1 MTVPLSGGQ
10 NPAYVRLLFFSF
22 SAERRRS
29 VKNDRRSFFVGWGRG
44 VGKFR
49 VYCDLFLETNEISR
63 YNGERLGVA
72 TALRR
77 GGFDP
82 STKRMKTM
90 ASAFL
95 TNDRRSWERRFS
107 TAFVRLCV
115 GAAVASWA
123 GVGEVSAQSV
133 GASASGGASTAYES
147 RALFVPSLD
156 LESPTVFSS
165 VDAAR
170 RNRPP
175 QPAERPEELLYPE
188 GFLELSAPTP
198 KPVVERPVEE
208 TKDVVATPQT
218 PPKKEEPPRRLDPTA
233 ETTPL
238 APPPEPEPPKKE
250 AGDQILFFALSF
262 ALAALGGFIYVD
274 YRYRD
279 RLKADLARNARLR
292 SPNACAADFDELL
305 ISADG
310 ERLDVAF
317 DDWAFPA
324 TLNAS
329 TAFDDEEAFE
339 PITEPTP
346 PNGPDLTEE
355 NFDFA
360 PASATKPRPTLS
372 EPEEDFIV
380 GAR

>member
-1 MTVPLSGGQ
+1 
-10 NPAYVRLLFFSF
+10 
-22 SAERRRS
+22 
-29 VKNDRRSFFVGWGRG
+29 
-44 VGKFR
+44 
-49 VYCDLFLETNEISR
+49 
-63 YNGERLGVA
+63 
-72 TALRR
+72 
-77 GGFDP
+77 
-82 STKRMKTM
+82 M

-95 TNDRRSWERRFS
+95 TSDRRTLGRRFS

-115 GAAVASWA
+115 GATVASWGS
-123 GVGEVSAQSV
+123 GVFDASNGVASANDGVSA
-133 GASASGGASTAYES
+133 AYES

-175 QPAERPEELLYPE
+175 QPSKRSEELLYPE

-198 KPVVERPVEE
+198 EPVVETPVEE
-208 TKDVVATPQT
+208 TKEAVATPPEPTKQ
-218 PPKKEEPPRRLDPTA
+218 EEPPRRLDPFA

-292 SPNACAADFDELL
+292 SPNAVAADFDDVL
-305 ISADG
+305 SAADG
-310 ERLDVAF
+310 ERFDPAF
-317 DDWAFPA
+317 DDFAFLSNSK
-324 TLNAS
+324 TSNL
-329 TAFDDEEAFE
+329 FEDEETFE
-339 PITEPTP
+339 PIVESTP
-346 PNGPDLTEE
+346 PTQGPGLNEE

-360 PASATKPRPTLS
+360 PSYAANSKAVLS
-372 EPEEDFIV
+372 EPEEDFVV

>member
-1 MTVPLSGGQ
+1 
-10 NPAYVRLLFFSF
+10 
-22 SAERRRS
+22 
-29 VKNDRRSFFVGWGRG
+29 
-44 VGKFR
+44 
-49 VYCDLFLETNEISR
+49 
-63 YNGERLGVA
+63 
-72 TALRR
+72 
-77 GGFDP
+77 
-82 STKRMKTM
+82 M

-95 TNDRRSWERRFS
+95 TSDRRIFGRRFS
-107 TAFVRLCV
+107 TAFVRCCV
-115 GAAVASWA
+115 GAAVASWGA
-123 GVGEVSAQSV
+123 VGFDASAQGVVSTSSDGVSA
-133 GASASGGASTAYES
+133 AYES

-175 QPAERPEELLYPE
+175 QPAKRSEELLYPE

-198 KPVVERPVEE
+198 EPIVEFRVEE
-208 TKDVVATPQT
+208 TKDVVASPQE
-218 PPKKEEPPRRLDPTA
+218 PSKKEEPPRRLDPFA

-292 SPNACAADFDELL
+292 SPNARAADFDDVLN
-305 ISADG
+305 AVDG
-310 ERLDVAF
+310 ERFDSTF
-317 DDWAFPA
+317 DDLAFW
-324 TLNAS
+324 TNSNAS
-329 TAFDDEEAFE
+329 TSFDDEETFE
-339 PITEPTP
+339 PIVESTP
-346 PNGPDLTEE
+346 PTNGPGLAEE

-360 PASATKPRPTLS
+360 PSSATNPKSALS
-372 EPEEDFIV
+372 EPEEDFVV

>member
-1 MTVPLSGGQ
+1 MS
-10 NPAYVRLLFFSF
+10 
-22 SAERRRS
+22 
-29 VKNDRRSFFVGWGRG
+29 
-44 VGKFR
+44 
-49 VYCDLFLETNEISR
+49 
-63 YNGERLGVA
+63 
-72 TALRR
+72 
-77 GGFDP
+77 
-82 STKRMKTM
+82 
-90 ASAFL
+90 SAFQ
-95 TNDRRSWERRFS
+95 TNDRRSLRRRFS
-107 TAFVRLCV
+107 TTFVRCCV
-115 GAAVASWA
+115 GAAVACW
-123 GVGEVSAQSV
+123 GVVGSDASAQGVVSTSSDGVSA
-133 GASASGGASTAYES
+133 AYES

-175 QPAERPEELLYPE
+175 QPAKRSEELLYPE

-198 KPVVERPVEE
+198 EPVVELPVEE
-208 TKDVVATPQT
+208 TKDVVATPEET
-218 PPKKEEPPRRLDPTA
+218 PPKEEPPRRLDPFA

-292 SPNACAADFDELL
+292 SPNAVAADFDELL
-305 ISADG
+305 FSADG
-310 ERLDVAF
+310 ERFDPTFEDFAF
-317 DDWAFPA
+317 
-324 TLNAS
+324 LSNSNAS
-329 TAFDDEEAFE
+329 TSFDDEEAFE
-339 PITEPTP
+339 PIVEPTAP
-346 PNGPDLTEE
+346 TNGPGLNEE

-360 PASATKPRPTLS
+360 PSSATNPKAALS
-372 EPEEDFIV
+372 EPEEDFVV

>member
-1 MTVPLSGGQ
+1 
-10 NPAYVRLLFFSF
+10 
-22 SAERRRS
+22 
-29 VKNDRRSFFVGWGRG
+29 
-44 VGKFR
+44 
-49 VYCDLFLETNEISR
+49 
-63 YNGERLGVA
+63 
-72 TALRR
+72 
-77 GGFDP
+77 
-82 STKRMKTM
+82 MKTM

-95 TNDRRSWERRFS
+95 TNDRRSLGRRFS
-107 TAFVRLCV
+107 TAFVRCCL
-115 GAAVASWA
+115 GAAVASL
-123 GVGEVSAQSV
+123 GSVGWEASANDGVSA
-133 GASASGGASTAYES
+133 AYES

-156 LESPTVFSS
+156 MESPTVFSA

-175 QPAERPEELLYPE
+175 QPSKRSEELLYPE

-198 KPVVERPVEE
+198 EPVVEE
-208 TKDVVATPQT
+208 TKEVVATPQDS
-218 PPKKEEPPRRLDPTA
+218 PKNEEPPRRLDPFA

-262 ALAALGGFIYVD
+262 ALAALGAFIYVD

-292 SPNACAADFDELL
+292 SPNAVAADFDDVLN
-305 ISADG
+305 AVDG
-310 ERLDVAF
+310 ERF
-317 DDWAFPA
+317 DPTFEELTFLTRA
-324 TLNAS
+324 NAS
-329 TAFDDEEAFE
+329 TSFDDEEAFE
-339 PITEPTP
+339 PIVEPTP
-346 PNGPDLTEE
+346 PTNGPNLSEE

-360 PASATKPRPTLS
+360 PSYATNPKATLS

>member
-1 MTVPLSGGQ
+1 
-10 NPAYVRLLFFSF
+10 
-22 SAERRRS
+22 
-29 VKNDRRSFFVGWGRG
+29 
-44 VGKFR
+44 
-49 VYCDLFLETNEISR
+49 
-63 YNGERLGVA
+63 
-72 TALRR
+72 
-77 GGFDP
+77 
-82 STKRMKTM
+82 M

-95 TNDRRSWERRFS
+95 TNDRRSWGRRFS

-115 GAAVASWA
+115 GAAVASCGSGAW
-123 GVGEVSAQSV
+123 E
-133 GASASGGASTAYES
+133 ASANDGFSAPYES

-156 LESPTVFSS
+156 LESPTFFSA

-175 QPAERPEELLYPE
+175 QPTKRSEELLYPE

-198 KPVVERPVEE
+198 EPIVEPTVEE
-208 TKDVVATPQT
+208 TKDVVATPQE
-218 PPKKEEPPRRLDPTA
+218 PPKKEEPPRRLDPTV

-292 SPNACAADFDELL
+292 SPNAVAADFDEILN
-305 ISADG
+305 SGDG
-310 ERLDVAF
+310 ERF
-317 DDWAFPA
+317 DPTFDEFVFRSNS
-324 TLNAS
+324 NAS
-329 TAFDDEEAFE
+329 TSLEEEEPFE
-339 PITEPTP
+339 PIVEPTP
-346 PNGPDLTEE
+346 PTEGPGLSEE

-360 PASATKPRPTLS
+360 PSYATNPKATLS

>member
-1 MTVPLSGGQ
+1 
-10 NPAYVRLLFFSF
+10 
-22 SAERRRS
+22 
-29 VKNDRRSFFVGWGRG
+29 
-44 VGKFR
+44 
-49 VYCDLFLETNEISR
+49 
-63 YNGERLGVA
+63 
-72 TALRR
+72 
-77 GGFDP
+77 
-82 STKRMKTM
+82 M

-95 TNDRRSWERRFS
+95 TNDRRSLERRFS
-107 TAFVRLCV
+107 TAVVRLCV
-115 GAAVASWA
+115 GAAVASWGA
-123 GVGEVSAQSV
+123 GGCDALAQGVGAAPSDL
-133 GASASGGASTAYES
+133 ASTASES

-188 GFLELSAPTP
+188 GFLEISAPTP
-198 KPVVERPVEE
+198 EPVVELPVEE
-208 TKDVVATPQT
+208 TKVVAATPQE

-238 APPPEPEPPKKE
+238 APPPEPEPPKRE

-310 ERLDVAF
+310 ERLDAALDDLAF
-317 DDWAFPA
+317 LTKP
-324 TLNAS
+324 NAS
-329 TAFDDEEAFE
+329 TSFDDEETFE
-339 PITEPTP
+339 PIVEPTP
-346 PNGPDLTEE
+346 PTDGPGLTEE

-360 PASATKPRPTLS
+360 PSSATNPRPTLS
-372 EPEEDFIV
+372 EPEEDFVV

>member
-1 MTVPLSGGQ
+1 
-10 NPAYVRLLFFSF
+10 
-22 SAERRRS
+22 
-29 VKNDRRSFFVGWGRG
+29 
-44 VGKFR
+44 
-49 VYCDLFLETNEISR
+49 
-63 YNGERLGVA
+63 
-72 TALRR
+72 
-77 GGFDP
+77 
-82 STKRMKTM
+82 MKTM

-95 TNDRRSWERRFS
+95 TNDRRSLGRRFS

-115 GAAVASWA
+115 GAAVASLGSVGGEA
-123 GVGEVSAQSV
+123 LAQGVGAAVSSD
-133 GASASGGASTAYES
+133 GASAAYES

-175 QPAERPEELLYPE
+175 QPAKRSEELLYPE
-188 GFLELSAPTP
+188 GFLTLSAPTP
-198 KPVVERPVEE
+198 EPIVELPVEE
-208 TKDVVATPQT
+208 TKDVVAQET
-218 PPKKEEPPRRLDPTA
+218 PKKEEPPRRLDPFA

-292 SPNACAADFDELL
+292 LPNACAADFDELL

-310 ERLDVAF
+310 ERFDPTF
-317 DDWAFPA
+317 DDLSFLANP
-324 TLNAS
+324 NAS
-329 TAFDDEEAFE
+329 TSFDDEEAFE
-339 PITEPTP
+339 PIVEPTP
-346 PNGPDLTEE
+346 PTNGPGLSEE

-360 PASATKPRPTLS
+360 PSSATNPRAALS
-372 EPEEDFIV
+372 EPEEDFVV

>member
-1 MTVPLSGGQ
+1 
-10 NPAYVRLLFFSF
+10 
-22 SAERRRS
+22 
-29 VKNDRRSFFVGWGRG
+29 
-44 VGKFR
+44 
-49 VYCDLFLETNEISR
+49 
-63 YNGERLGVA
+63 
-72 TALRR
+72 
-77 GGFDP
+77 
-82 STKRMKTM
+82 MKTM

-95 TNDRRSWERRFS
+95 TNDRRSWGRRFS
-107 TAFVRLCV
+107 TAFVRCCV
-115 GAAVASWA
+115 GAAVASWGVVGWEA
-123 GVGEVSAQSV
+123 SAQGVGSTASDGVSA
-133 GASASGGASTAYES
+133 AYES

-175 QPAERPEELLYPE
+175 QPAKRSEELLYPE

-198 KPVVERPVEE
+198 EPVVESVEE
-208 TKDVVATPQT
+208 TKDVVAQETL
-218 PPKKEEPPRRLDPTA
+218 KKEEPPRRLDPFA

-292 SPNACAADFDELL
+292 SPNACSADFDELL

-310 ERLDVAF
+310 ERLDAAF
-317 DDWAFPA
+317 DDWAFSA
-324 TLNAS
+324 NANAS
-329 TAFDDEEAFE
+329 TSFEEEEPFE
-339 PITEPTP
+339 PISDSVPPT
-346 PNGPDLTEE
+346 NGPGLAEE

-360 PASATKPRPTLS
+360 PSSATNPKSTLS
-372 EPEEDFIV
+372 EPEEDFVV
-380 GAR
+380 GVR

>member
-1 MTVPLSGGQ
+1 
-10 NPAYVRLLFFSF
+10 
-22 SAERRRS
+22 
-29 VKNDRRSFFVGWGRG
+29 
-44 VGKFR
+44 
-49 VYCDLFLETNEISR
+49 
-63 YNGERLGVA
+63 
-72 TALRR
+72 
-77 GGFDP
+77 
-82 STKRMKTM
+82 M

-95 TNDRRSWERRFS
+95 TNDRRSFWRRFS
-107 TAFVRLCV
+107 TAFGRCCV
-115 GAAVASWA
+115 GATVAFWGAV
-123 GVGEVSAQSV
+123 GGEISAQSV
-133 GASASGGASTAYES
+133 GAASSGGVSAPYEG

-175 QPAERPEELLYPE
+175 QPAERSEELLYPE

-198 KPVVERPVEE
+198 EPVVAFPVEE
-208 TKDVVATPQT
+208 TKDVVATPQPT
-218 PPKKEEPPRRLDPTA
+218 PKKEEPPRRLDPFA

-250 AGDQILFFALSF
+250 PGDQILFFALSF

-310 ERLDVAF
+310 ERLDVGF
-317 DDWAFPA
+317 DDFAFLA
-324 TLNAS
+324 SSSAS
-329 TAFDDEEAFE
+329 TSFEDEETFE
-339 PITEPTP
+339 PIVESTP
-346 PNGPDLTEE
+346 PTNGPGLNEE

-360 PASATKPRPTLS
+360 PSSASSSKSVLS

-380 GAR
+380 GVR

>member
-1 MTVPLSGGQ
+1 
-10 NPAYVRLLFFSF
+10 
-22 SAERRRS
+22 
-29 VKNDRRSFFVGWGRG
+29 
-44 VGKFR
+44 
-49 VYCDLFLETNEISR
+49 
-63 YNGERLGVA
+63 
-72 TALRR
+72 
-77 GGFDP
+77 
-82 STKRMKTM
+82 M

-95 TNDRRSWERRFS
+95 TNDRRSFKRRFS

-115 GAAVASWA
+115 GATVASWCVGGLEA
-123 GVGEVSAQSV
+123 SAQGVGAASSGDVSA
-133 GASASGGASTAYES
+133 AYEG

-175 QPAERPEELLYPE
+175 QPTKRSEELLYPE
-188 GFLELSAPTP
+188 GFLKLSAPTP
-198 KPVVERPVEE
+198 EPVVEPTVEE
-208 TKDVVATPQT
+208 TKDVVGEPREST
-218 PPKKEEPPRRLDPTA
+218 KKEEPPRRLDPFA

-274 YRYRD
+274 YRYRE

-292 SPNACAADFDELL
+292 SPNAVAADFDELL

-310 ERLDVAF
+310 ERLDAAF
-317 DDWAFPA
+317 DDLAF
-324 TLNAS
+324 LSSSNAPTS
-329 TAFDDEEAFE
+329 FDDEEPFE
-339 PITEPTP
+339 PICEPAP
-346 PNGPDLTEE
+346 PTNGPGLNEE

-360 PASATKPRPTLS
+360 PSSATNPRPTLS

-380 GAR
+380 GVR

>member
-1 MTVPLSGGQ
+1 
-10 NPAYVRLLFFSF
+10 
-22 SAERRRS
+22 
-29 VKNDRRSFFVGWGRG
+29 
-44 VGKFR
+44 
-49 VYCDLFLETNEISR
+49 
-63 YNGERLGVA
+63 
-72 TALRR
+72 
-77 GGFDP
+77 
-82 STKRMKTM
+82 MKTM
-90 ASAFL
+90 ASAFW
-95 TNDRRSWERRFS
+95 TNDRRSLRRRFS
-107 TAFVRLCV
+107 TAFVRFCV
-115 GAAVASWA
+115 GAAVASWGSCGFETSA
-123 GVGEVSAQSV
+123 SDGVSA
-133 GASASGGASTAYES
+133 AYES

-156 LESPTVFSS
+156 MESPTFFSS

-175 QPAERPEELLYPE
+175 QPAKRAEELLYPE

-198 KPVVERPVEE
+198 EPVVELPVEE
-208 TKDVVATPQT
+208 TKDVVATPQEST
-218 PPKKEEPPRRLDPTA
+218 KKEEPPRRLDPFA

-310 ERLDVAF
+310 ERLDAAF
-317 DDWAFPA
+317 DDWTFSLNA
-324 TLNAS
+324 NAS
-329 TAFDDEEAFE
+329 TSFDDEEPFE
-339 PITEPTP
+339 PIIEPTT
-346 PNGPDLTEE
+346 NGPGLAEE

-360 PASATKPRPTLS
+360 PSSATNPKSALT
-372 EPEEDFIV
+372 EPEEDFVV
-380 GAR
+380 GVR

>member
-1 MTVPLSGGQ
+1 
-10 NPAYVRLLFFSF
+10 
-22 SAERRRS
+22 
-29 VKNDRRSFFVGWGRG
+29 
-44 VGKFR
+44 
-49 VYCDLFLETNEISR
+49 
-63 YNGERLGVA
+63 
-72 TALRR
+72 
-77 GGFDP
+77 
-82 STKRMKTM
+82 M

-95 TNDRRSWERRFS
+95 TNDRRSWGRRFS

-115 GAAVASWA
+115 GAAVASCGSGAW
-123 GVGEVSAQSV
+123 E
-133 GASASGGASTAYES
+133 ASANDGVAAAYEG

-156 LESPTVFSS
+156 LESPTVFSA

-175 QPAERPEELLYPE
+175 RPTKRSEELLYPE

-198 KPVVERPVEE
+198 EPVVEPSVEE
-208 TKDVVATPQT
+208 TKEVVAPSQDTST
-218 PPKKEEPPRRLDPTA
+218 KEEPPRRLDPTV

-292 SPNACAADFDELL
+292 SPNARAADFDELL

-310 ERLDVAF
+310 ERLEPAF
-317 DDWAFPA
+317 DDWAFPSRS
-324 TLNAS
+324 NAS
-329 TAFDDEEAFE
+329 TSFDDEETFE
-339 PITEPTP
+339 PIVEPEAPT
-346 PNGPDLTEE
+346 NGPDLTEE

-360 PASATKPRPTLS
+360 PSSATNSKSALS
-372 EPEEDFIV
+372 EPEEDFVV
-380 GAR
+380 GVK

>member
-1 MTVPLSGGQ
+1 MS
-10 NPAYVRLLFFSF
+10 
-22 SAERRRS
+22 
-29 VKNDRRSFFVGWGRG
+29 
-44 VGKFR
+44 
-49 VYCDLFLETNEISR
+49 
-63 YNGERLGVA
+63 
-72 TALRR
+72 
-77 GGFDP
+77 
-82 STKRMKTM
+82 
-90 ASAFL
+90 SAFQ
-95 TNDRRSWERRFS
+95 TNDRRSLRRRFS
-107 TAFVRLCV
+107 TTFVRCCV
-115 GAAVASWA
+115 GAAVASW
-123 GVGEVSAQSV
+123 GVVGSDASAQGVVSTSSDGVSA
-133 GASASGGASTAYES
+133 AYES

-175 QPAERPEELLYPE
+175 QPAKRSEELLYPE

-198 KPVVERPVEE
+198 EPVVELPVEE
-208 TKDVVATPQT
+208 TKDVVATPEETT
-218 PPKKEEPPRRLDPTA
+218 PKEEPPRRLDPFA

-317 DDWAFPA
+317 DDWAFSS
-324 TLNAS
+324 NSSAS
-329 TAFDDEEAFE
+329 TSLDDEETFE
-339 PITEPTP
+339 PIVESTP
-346 PNGPDLTEE
+346 PTNGPGLTEE

-360 PASATKPRPTLS
+360 PSSATNPKAALS
-372 EPEEDFIV
+372 EPEEDFVV